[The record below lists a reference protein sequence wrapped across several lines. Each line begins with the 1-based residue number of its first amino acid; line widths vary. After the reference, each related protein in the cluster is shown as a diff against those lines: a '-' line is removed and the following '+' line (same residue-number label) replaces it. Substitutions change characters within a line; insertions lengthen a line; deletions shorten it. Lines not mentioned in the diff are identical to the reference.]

1 MDGPPPLTD
10 LYGFPIDLTPHQLAD
25 LQRARHLYAR
35 QEQEW
40 AKYAEKRQLPVLDI
54 KKKGLCRGGVPPKLR
69 SWVWPEVSG
78 AKKLRVENPPNYYSN
93 LVKAATLSR
102 YASQVELDLPR
113 TFPGHAYINSAD
125 GQGAMR
131 RILTSY
137 SVHNPHVGYCQG
149 LNYIV
154 AVLLLALERDE
165 EEAFWLLAAIV
176 ERISYKASFGANL
189 QGCHVEMKTL
199 QDLIEEKLP
208 RLSTHMRKIGADTS
222 LIATDWFL
230 TVFTVSM
237 PSESVCRV
245 LDALL
250 NEGAKVLFRVS
261 LALLKHCEM
270 SLLQA
275 DNAGEFLRLVKD
287 FVSGTFNIEPVL
299 NTAFDG
305 IGSLS
310 LSTVA
315 AVRKA
320 KEKEV
325 KAFMEERRSRASSSS
340 GNASTT
346 PS

>member
-102 YASQVELDLPR
+102 YASQVELVRRVTGLGYGARRVITHPVAKTTASTCTNLPLSGTADAHEGDAAASRGEWLREHPRSSSPYVSCAKNALLCGSAIPGAPVLYPRCPLDQHAVPTVSRAVCVRALQDLPR

-137 SVHNPHVGYCQG
+137 SVHNPHVGYCQVGRHNPARG
-149 LNYIV
+149 LV
-154 AVLLLALERDE
+154 PLR
-165 EEAFWLLAAIV
+165 
-176 ERISYKASFGANL
+176 GA
-189 QGCHVEMKTL
+189 
-199 QDLIEEKLP
+199 
-208 RLSTHMRKIGADTS
+208 
-222 LIATDWFL
+222 
-230 TVFTVSM
+230 
-237 PSESVCRV
+237 
-245 LDALL
+245 
-250 NEGAKVLFRVS
+250 
-261 LALLKHCEM
+261 
-270 SLLQA
+270 
-275 DNAGEFLRLVKD
+275 
-287 FVSGTFNIEPVL
+287 
-299 NTAFDG
+299 
-305 IGSLS
+305 
-310 LSTVA
+310 
-315 AVRKA
+315 
-320 KEKEV
+320 
-325 KAFMEERRSRASSSS
+325 
-340 GNASTT
+340 
-346 PS
+346 